1 MDTAAVMKNLD
12 LVIAADTSVAHLPG
26 ARGAPVWIAPQFLP
40 NWRWL
45 LERAH
50 SPWYPT
56 VRLFRQVS
64 RGSWQE
70 VFERIA
76 AEVEKLSCKSG

>member
-45 LERAH
+45 LERAD

-56 VRLFRQVS
+56 VRLIRQVS
-64 RGSWQE
+64 RGS
-70 VFERIA
+70 
-76 AEVEKLSCKSG
+76 